1 MMTAVRILGGIVAGL
16 VVAFALVILLE
27 LLSSVLHPFQKDVA
41 QTHEEIC
48 AHVARYPHWALALLG
63 ILGWSATAF
72 ASVRL
77 AMRIGNLPA
86 GITVSVILGLL
97 VACNIGMLPY
107 ALWFKLACLVV
118 SLPLALPE

>member
-1 MMTAVRILGGIVAGL
+1 M
-16 VVAFALVILLE
+16 
-27 LLSSVLHPFQKDVA
+27 LHPFPKDVE

-107 ALWFKLACLVV
+107 ALWFKLAMPCCLAAACVAGV
-118 SLPLALPE
+118 MSARKGKPAA